1 MKDLAIKLSELLYKW
16 VLKAPG
22 HAEYFQVYDNS
33 MKGGHGMMWTF
44 IFLLVI
50 SIGAA
55 AIYYFFVSQSVVN
68 ATKKNY
74 WTVCGL
80 GLLTLIIATIVGLR
94 LITGY
99 NAPAYWSSNLFMIN
113 LVNILWYAI
122 LFEIWSL
129 IFKPMSKSTVDMF
142 SKN

>member
-1 MKDLAIKLSELLYKW
+1 MKDLAIKLSDLLYKW

-22 HAEYFQVYDNS
+22 HAEYHQVYDNS
-33 MKGGHGMMWTF
+33 MTGGHGMMWTF

-50 SIGAA
+50 SIVAA
-55 AIYYFFVSQSVVN
+55 AIYYFVVCNSVVN

-74 WTVCGL
+74 WTVCAL
-80 GLLTLIIATIVGLR
+80 GLLTLIITTIVGLR
-94 LITGY
+94 LISGY
-99 NAPAYWSSNLFMIN
+99 NAPTYWSSNLFMIN

-122 LFEIWSL
+122 LFEVWSL
-129 IFKPMSKSTVDMF
+129 VFKPMSKSTIDMF